1 MRTLKSYEDWKHC
14 ITQLC
19 GIPLTGPY
27 VEQRLTALRDLANET
42 TQKFVAMWG
51 EPHRLCVIG
60 WFEQAQ
66 REMGGREM
74 GGQET
79 GGQETGGQEA
89 VGTHTDPPPSGRAQ

>member
-1 MRTLKSYEDWKHC
+1 MTTLKTYEDWKHC

-27 VEQRLTALRDLANET
+27 IEERLTALRDPANYN

-51 EPHRLCVIG
+51 DQHRLCVIG

-66 REMGGREM
+66 K
-74 GGQET
+74 ET
-79 GGQETGGQEA
+79 GGA
-89 VGTHTDPPPSGRAQ
+89 NPDAAPSGRAI

>member
-1 MRTLKSYEDWKHC
+1 MMSLKSYEDWKHC

-27 VEQRLTALRDLANET
+27 IEQRLTALRDPANYT

-51 EPHRLCVIG
+51 EQHRLRVIG

-66 REMGGREM
+66 
-74 GGQET
+74 QET
-79 GGQETGGQEA
+79 RGTNTGSA
-89 VGTHTDPPPSGRAQ
+89 PSGRAS